1 MAATSEVPPFDPRKP
16 RYDQSTFAGRFRHF
30 LDVADPRCL
39 ASSVFFGM
47 SLEESVKVMDAYRA
61 NTLPP
66 GTSDERLWLAKKIRD
81 SAIHPD
87 TGEKVPQP
95 FRMSGFAIYGTPI
108 IVGMLMPNPSLLGTV
123 FWQSINQTHNACV
136 NYSNRNASQPTST
149 SDLVTGYLGA
159 VASSVGLAVG
169 LNQAIARAR
178 ISESLRGTLSR
189 FVPYPAVATASSC
202 NMLLMRRSEL
212 KNGIDVYDKDGTVVG
227 VSQAAAKQAIFQTM
241 LTRVVLPAPLLLLPP
256 MAMMAV
262 GRTSFLKRYP
272 RMRMPIE
279 TTVCVLAFVFGLPL
293 AISLFPQEGSIA
305 TAAAEDRFHGLRNA
319 RGESVDTLYFNKGL

>member
-1 MAATSEVPPFDPRKP
+1 MNTPPFDPRRP
-16 RYDQSTFAGRFRHF
+16 RYSQETFLGRFRHF

-39 ASSVFFGM
+39 APGVFFNMPLKDAVG
-47 SLEESVKVMDAYRA
+47 VMEAYKA
-61 NTLPP
+61 GTLPADTP
-66 GTSDERLWLAKKIRD
+66 PERLWLAKKIRD

-87 TGEKVPQP
+87 TGETVLQP

-108 IVGMLMPNPSLLGTV
+108 VVGMLMPNPSLAATV

-136 NYSNRNASQPTST
+136 NYANRNASQPTAT

-178 ISESLRGTLSR
+178 ISEGLRGTLSR

-212 KNGIDVYDKDGTVVG
+212 KNGIDVKDHEGRVVG
-227 VSQAAAKQAIFQTM
+227 VSQEAAKRAIFQTM
-241 LTRVVLPAPLLLLPP
+241 LTRVVLPAPLLLVPP
-256 MAMMAV
+256 IAMMAL
-262 GRTSFLKRYP
+262 GRTPLFRRFP
-272 RMRMPIE
+272 RLRMPVE
-279 TTVCVLAFVFGLPL
+279 ATVCVFAFVFGLPF
-293 AISLFPQEGSIA
+293 AISLFPQEGSVA
-305 TAAAEDRFHGLRNA
+305 VPDAEDRFHGL
-319 RGESVDTLYFNKGL
+319 VDSAGRPVETLYFNKGL

>member
-1 MAATSEVPPFDPRKP
+1 MSADVPPFDPRKP
-16 RYDQSTFAGRFRHF
+16 RYDQTTFLGRFRHF

-47 SLEESVKVMDAYRA
+47 SLDESVKIMDAYRA
-61 NTLPP
+61 KTLPP

-87 TGEKVPQP
+87 TGEKVVQP

-108 IVGMLMPNPSLLGTV
+108 VVGMLMPNPTLVGTI

-136 NYSNRNASQPTST
+136 NYANRNASQPTST

-178 ISESLRGTLSR
+178 ITEALRSTLSR

-212 KNGIDVYDKDGTVVG
+212 KNGIDVFDKDGARLG

-256 MAMMAV
+256 VAMMGL
-262 GRTSFLKRYP
+262 GRTGLFKRYP
-272 RMRMPIE
+272 RLRMPLE
-279 TTVCVLAFVFGLPL
+279 ATVCVLAFVFGLPF
-293 AISLFPQEGSIA
+293 AISLFPQEGSLA

-319 RGESVDTLYFNKGL
+319 RGETVDTLYFNKGL